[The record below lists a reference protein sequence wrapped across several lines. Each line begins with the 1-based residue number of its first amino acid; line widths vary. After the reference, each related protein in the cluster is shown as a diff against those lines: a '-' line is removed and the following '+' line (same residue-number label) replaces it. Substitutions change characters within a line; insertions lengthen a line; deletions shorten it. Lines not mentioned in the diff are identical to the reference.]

1 MAVKKV
7 GMRPTCHHIYE
18 IVDGRRMSYVS
29 VVDVGGEIAQEEP
42 IDVPILPGDVMGFLA
57 DDQYIIVGAY
67 RH

>member
-7 GMRPTCHHIYE
+7 GMRSTCHRIYE
-18 IVDGRRMSYVS
+18 I

-42 IDVPILPGDVMGFLA
+42 IDVPIFQGDVMGFLA
-57 DDQYIIVGAY
+57 DDQYIIVGAC